1 MTCTCSSTPP
11 FMARGW
17 RSGWK
22 TWWRRSSP
30 MDAWSRYW
38 KTGARRSPATIS
50 ITLTGATPPRRS
62 PRFWRNYGPTHP
74 QTGRMRHHLSRGD
87 DAPGGGLSWAASS
100 IRALAF
106 SSLHSDR
113 ARDSRDHDDRV
124 VQRDRGGREIDS
136 GWLERITHLAENDII
151 AIAVVIV
158 ATGIVV
164 GP

>member
-1 MTCTCSSTPP
+1 
-11 FMARGW
+11 
-17 RSGWK
+17 
-22 TWWRRSSP
+22 
-30 MDAWSRYW
+30 
-38 KTGARRSPATIS
+38 
-50 ITLTGATPPRRS
+50 
-62 PRFWRNYGPTHP
+62 
-74 QTGRMRHHLSRGD
+74 MRHHLSRGD
-87 DAPGGGLSWAASS
+87 DARGGGLSWAASS

-158 ATGIVV
+158 ATGIAVDPWAAEGAGDRRIDRYLLAFWAGCSVGV
-164 GP
+164 GPAA